1 MRAFVIVNNVGM
13 MINVDANVKNWL
25 IKVCVVKDMLEIL
38 VIVSVNVI
46 NHTMLMADKLVEEW
60 NENTDEAI
68 LAGIALF
75 EHGNESVCY

>member
-1 MRAFVIVNNVGM
+1 MRAFVRVNNVGM

-60 NENTDEAI
+60 NENIDEAI